1 MFSTMNA
8 DKEVHLSSCIY
19 GYHIYN
25 AIWSVTAG
33 EELQCAREI
42 ENAKD
47 GYTKNL
53 HFMRFRCGGALTS
66 KDFWN

>member
-1 MFSTMNA
+1 MFSNTDAN
-8 DKEVHLSSCIY
+8 KELHLSSCIY

-25 AIWSVTAG
+25 VIWSVTVG
-33 EELQCAREI
+33 EELQYAREI

-66 KDFWN
+66 KDF